1 MVMDMR
7 LSIVQIGKDE
17 SVFYNLGIFKEEEK
31 LVVFPFYEFE
41 DYYEEN
47 RLHIRA
53 IKQLIIEGLGVKN
66 NTTPVSALLK
76 IKDHVQEMDRYSDKL
91 MDFDVQTTLKSFST
105 EKKTK
110 KRAIQYEK
118 EKPQC
123 LIGL

>member
-1 MVMDMR
+1 MDMR

>member
-1 MVMDMR
+1 MR

-41 DYYEEN
+41 YYYEEN

-76 IKDHVQEMDRYSDKL
+76 IKDHIQEMDRYSDKL
-91 MDFDVQTTLKSFST
+91 MDFDVQTTLKSFSGKT
-105 EKKTK
+105 ETK
-110 KRAIQYEK
+110 KRGIQYGK

>member
-1 MVMDMR
+1 MR

-17 SVFYNLGIFKEEEK
+17 SVFYNLGIFKEDEE
-31 LVVFPFYEFE
+31 LVVFPLYEFE

-53 IKQLIIEGLGVKN
+53 IRQLIIEGLGVKN
-66 NTTPVSALLK
+66 NTTPESALLK
-76 IKDHVQEMDRYSDKL
+76 IKDHVLEMNRYSDKL
-91 MDFDVQTTLKSFST
+91 MEFDVQTTLKSFQNTSN
-105 EKKTK
+105 KIS
-110 KRAIQYEK
+110 KRKIPKYEK